1 MSLSSQETNTSLKIP
16 FTAHPFF
23 SPLLTTGN
31 RKIKKCDLPKEAGKC
46 SHSKHQCVWF
56 WRDQGAGKRWGTV
69 VFTEDGQQTQVLVS
83 QTTFSLLH
91 QLNLEGG
98 FSRCWPSNQQ
108 AFPNICA
115 INHTEEYSPHIPLAA
130 VLKVVFVRLNLPS
143 ESTLS
148 HSLEKPLPPL
158 TTQGTYRDKTEHT
171 PFSSN
176 SDCQILGGE

>member
-1 MSLSSQETNTSLKIP
+1 MQPLK
-16 FTAHPFF
+16 A
-23 SPLLTTGN
+23 SV
-31 RKIKKCDLPKEAGKC
+31 
-46 SHSKHQCVWF
+46 CV
-56 WRDQGAGKRWGTV
+56 V
-69 VFTEDGQQTQVLVS
+69 
-83 QTTFSLLH
+83 
-91 QLNLEGG
+91 LEG
-98 FSRCWPSNQQ
+98 SRGREKMRNSRLHRAWTANTGIGITNNLFAASVELGRWLFEMLAEQ
-108 AFPNICA
+108 ASPNICA

-158 TTQGTYRDKTEHT
+158 TTQGTYRDKTQHT

>member
-1 MSLSSQETNTSLKIP
+1 MTSQRRQENAATQSISVCGFGGIKGQGKDEEQSS
-16 FTAHPFF
+16 
-23 SPLLTTGN
+23 SP
-31 RKIKKCDLPKEAGKC
+31 RMD
-46 SHSKHQCVWF
+46 SK
-56 WRDQGAGKRWGTV
+56 
-69 VFTEDGQQTQVLVS
+69 QVLVS

-148 HSLEKPLPPL
+148 HSLEKPLPPV
-158 TTQGTYRDKTEHT
+158 TTQGTYRDKTQHT